1 MSRRSTP
8 SLVLLLA
15 ALLPACAP
23 QTPEGTDGASSLSP
37 AAYPETAPEAAKL
50 SALCSWPLVSDPDV
64 LNVLLPDEAATYW
77 LAALPNLPGTRLR
90 IEGQYPKARYFS
102 FNAYSPLLASVDVLT
117 DYQIAPQQ
125 AGRNPYRDP
134 VATPGAN
141 YVAYVLPEP
150 APEESQR
157 QPNALYSGNFP
168 VALGVEI
175 PANPLQIL
183 VYRIY
188 LAEGDLTGGAPLPTL
203 TVETSDGSQALM
215 KLDMVGC
222 TPLIPPGVLPDLI
235 SETMR
240 TQSLP
245 AALTPLFEAVP
256 LPVSSTEPTMQ
267 VSYGLPE
274 TVRANFSASLGFDIP
289 GQSITSTVGANLAN
303 NLDNAYMQAILS
315 RDKGSMYLIRGRA
328 PEAATI
334 PAEAPL
340 GEAQLR
346 YWSLCTNEILTQR
359 FTDCLYDAQV
369 PLDSEGYFT
378 VVVSD
383 PDQRPVNAVAE
394 NGIGW
399 LAWGA
404 LYPDATLLYRHMLPA
419 PGFAQAIQNIP
430 LNTPPESVMGEYYP
444 LLAYCDRATAEAAG
458 KSAAAVFAACRARDG
473 NTSLPE

>member
-1 MSRRSTP
+1 
-8 SLVLLLA
+8 
-15 ALLPACAP
+15 
-23 QTPEGTDGASSLSP
+23 
-37 AAYPETAPEAAKL
+37 
-50 SALCSWPLVSDPDV
+50 
-64 LNVLLPDEAATYW
+64 
-77 LAALPNLPGTRLR
+77 
-90 IEGQYPKARYFS
+90 
-102 FNAYSPLLASVDVLT
+102 
-117 DYQIAPQQ
+117 
-125 AGRNPYRDP
+125 
-134 VATPGAN
+134 
-141 YVAYVLPEP
+141 
-150 APEESQR
+150 
-157 QPNALYSGNFP
+157 
-168 VALGVEI
+168 
-175 PANPLQIL
+175 
-183 VYRIY
+183 
-188 LAEGDLTGGAPLPTL
+188 
-203 TVETSDGSQALM
+203 
-215 KLDMVGC
+215 
-222 TPLIPPGVLPDLI
+222 
-235 SETMR
+235 
-240 TQSLP
+240 
-245 AALTPLFEAVP
+245 
-256 LPVSSTEPTMQ
+256 MQ

-274 TVRANFSASLGFDIP
+274 TVRANFSTSLGFDIP

-369 PLDSEGYFT
+369 PLDTEGYFT

-444 LLAYCDRATAEAAG
+444 LLAYCDRATVEAAG
-458 KSAAAVFAACRARDG
+458 SSAAAVFAACQARHG
-473 NTSLPE
+473 GSPLPE